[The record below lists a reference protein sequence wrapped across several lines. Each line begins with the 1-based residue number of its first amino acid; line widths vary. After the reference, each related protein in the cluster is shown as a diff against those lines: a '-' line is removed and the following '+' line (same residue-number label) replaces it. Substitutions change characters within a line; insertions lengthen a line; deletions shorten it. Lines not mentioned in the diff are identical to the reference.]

1 VETFFELRAKATRQL
16 SLKMSLSEVKEAG
29 DLSQYDVG
37 TMRAIRE
44 SQGNLLM
51 VSAFLISIF
60 ILPLSYDPV
69 STPKQ
74 YLLSALTLL
83 SIGFILLFREFQL
96 REFNNNFGKLI
107 SLFLIL
113 LVINVFINNYAIS
126 ERIFGVSGRST
137 GLFTYALLT
146 LFALI
151 VYQSVQV
158 KSLLFWLLLS
168 KTGVEIYTL
177 VQYFGID
184 PLEFENFYSAPSS
197 TLGNPNFVSGFVG
210 FAAITSIGI
219 WFYFRNWFGAI
230 LTVIALS
237 LDFAVLLI
245 SQSTQGFVAL
255 GASFFLFIFIFILK
269 SWKIKK
275 SPKLIVLVTFLIVF
289 GLFLLIFSPL
299 TRGYLFSSTLF
310 SRFDYWRAGIRM
322 LLSNPFFGVGL
333 DGYGDHYRM
342 HRDQSA
348 INRFGEGQTAD
359 AAHNVFIDFFA
370 SGGFPLGIVY
380 LILVFYGAIRVI
392 REVRA
397 SQGVNLNLIMVLA
410 IWAGFQ
416 VQSFVSINQIGIA
429 IWGWTLIGVMAAVGK
444 EKTEKVNLK
453 VNKIKSSRRAK
464 SLLGILII
472 LLSWLPALSPLSR
485 DAKFLALAKEADG
498 LGLKQLVTSWP
509 KDSARMIFVAQGLGN
524 AGLGPESLSVITDGN
539 QHNPNNYQLW
549 EMLAKNSNASPL
561 QKNIAV
567 REMKRLDPLVVPK
580 S

>member
-1 VETFFELRAKATRQL
+1 
-16 SLKMSLSEVKEAG
+16 M
-29 DLSQYDVG
+29 
-37 TMRAIRE
+37 RE
-44 SQGNLLM
+44 SKYVHGTFLM
-51 VSAFLISIF
+51 ASAFLISIF
-60 ILPLSYDPV
+60 VLPTYAYDPV
-69 STPKQ
+69 GAPKQ
-74 YLLSALTLL
+74 FLLSTLTLS
-83 SIGFILLFREFQL
+83 SIGFILAFREFQA
-96 REFNNNFGKLI
+96 REFNNRFVKLI
-107 SLFLIL
+107 SLFLIQL
-113 LVINVFINNYAIS
+113 MINVVINNYAFS

-137 GLFTYALLT
+137 GLVTYLLLT
-146 LFALI
+146 LFALMA
-151 VYQSVQV
+151 YRFVQV
-158 KSLLFWLLLS
+158 NYVLFWLLLS
-168 KTGVEIYTL
+168 KTVIEIYAL
-177 VQYFGID
+177 VQYFGLD
-184 PLEFENFYSAPSS
+184 PFEFETFYSAPSS
-197 TLGNPNFVSGFVG
+197 TLGNPNLVSGFVG
-210 FAAITSIGI
+210 FAAITSMRI
-219 WFYFRNWFGAI
+219 WFQFRNWYGAI
-230 LTVIALS
+230 LTLTALS
-237 LDFAVLLI
+237 LDIAVLLV

-255 GASFFLFIFIFILK
+255 GASFFLFIFIFIFK

-275 SPKLIVLVTFLIVF
+275 SPKLIVFVTFLIVF
-289 GLFLLIFSPL
+289 GLFLVILSPF
-299 TRGYLFSSTLF
+299 TRGYLLSSTLF

-370 SGGFPLGIVY
+370 SGGFPLGILY

-397 SQGVNLNLIMVLA
+397 SHSANLNLIMVLA

-444 EKTEKVNLK
+444 EQTEKVNLK
-453 VNKIKSSRRAK
+453 VNKIKSSKRAK

-498 LGLKQLVTSWP
+498 LGLKQLVTNWP
-509 KDSARMIFVAQGLGN
+509 KDSARMIFVAQGLSN
-524 AGLGPESLSVITDGN
+524 AGLVPESLSVITDGN
-539 QHNPNNYQLW
+539 RHNPNNYQLW

-561 QKNIAV
+561 QKNLAV

>member
-1 VETFFELRAKATRQL
+1 V
-16 SLKMSLSEVKEAG
+16 SLSEVKEAG
-29 DLSQYDVG
+29 DLLQYDVT
-37 TMRAIRE
+37 TMRVVRE
-44 SQGNLLM
+44 SRGNLLM
-51 VSAFLISIF
+51 ASAFLISIF

-69 STPKQ
+69 GAPKQ
-74 YLLSALTLL
+74 YLLSTLTLF
-83 SIGFILLFREFQL
+83 SIGFILVFREFQF
-96 REFNNNFGKLI
+96 RELNNNFGKLI

-113 LVINVFINNYAIS
+113 LIINVVINNYAIS

-137 GLFTYALLT
+137 GLVTYALLT
-146 LFALI
+146 LFALM
-151 VYQSVQV
+151 VYRFVQV
-158 KSLLFWLLLS
+158 NSVLFWLLVS
-168 KTGVEIYTL
+168 KTVIEIYAL
-177 VQYFGID
+177 VQYFGLD
-184 PLEFENFYSAPSS
+184 PFEFETFYSAPSS
-197 TLGNPNFVSGFVG
+197 TLGNPNLVSGFVG
-210 FAAITSIGI
+210 FAAITSMRI
-219 WFYFRNWFGAI
+219 WFQFRNWYGAI
-230 LTVIALS
+230 LTLTALS
-237 LDFAVLLI
+237 LDIAVLLV

-289 GLFLLIFSPL
+289 GLFLVIFSPF
-299 TRGYLFSSTLF
+299 TRGYLLSSTLF

-380 LILVFYGAIRVI
+380 LILVFFGAIRVI
-392 REVRA
+392 RDVRA
-397 SQGVNLNLIMVLA
+397 SQGANLNLIMVLA

-416 VQSFVSINQIGIA
+416 IQSFVSINQIGIA

-444 EKTEKVNLK
+444 EQTEKVNLK
-453 VNKIKSSRRAK
+453 LNKIKSSRRAK

-498 LGLKQLVTSWP
+498 LGLKEHVTDWP
-509 KDSARMIFVAQGLGN
+509 KDSSRVIFVAQGLSN
-524 AGLGPESLSVITDGN
+524 AGLVEESLSVILVGN
-539 QHNPNNYQLW
+539 AHNPNNYKLW
-549 EMLAKNSNASPL
+549 LMLSQNSKVTNL
-561 QKNIAV
+561 QKIRAFQ
-567 REMKRLDPLVVPK
+567 EMSRLEPRVKPK
-580 S
+580 V